1 MMTAKMDNRLINL
14 SILLND
20 YKLQVYDLVSMIS
33 CETEKNIKEKI
44 FCDVFIDVFKS
55 IRNVKEKLP
64 LHLMIYNI
72 AKNQLCKSKFT
83 KKKKEPNIKEFAP
96 LIDIGNIHPADIS
109 GINIVELIEY
119 LDPKDRLLVAMSLR
133 HSLNA
138 NELSTIYK
146 TSVGAINTRLSV
158 IKTTLIRLAI
168 KKLNNV
174 KESSKTEDPKV
185 CYPIKKSEVQYSL
198 GTITKEE
205 QSKISRHISKCTSC
219 KNFYIWNQK
228 ITELLINAQTD
239 TLSSNINNTVFKRL
253 EKKAIDDTALHHVR
267 TNWKARISISLI
279 IVVIILV
286 GYYFSFY
293 KKSQQTHVR
302 PDQNTTQTI
311 KTNDTASI
319 IINLIPDK
327 DAPEATKTEL
337 LETATMFSIRTIQD
351 PVMAENGALN
361 YEFEIPT
368 NNKDQFIE
376 KLKQIKGVSAHEN
389 TPQDQEIQTLKVEM
403 TIYPNE

>member
-1 MMTAKMDNRLINL
+1 MDNRLINL

-20 YKLQVYDLVSMIS
+20 YKLQVYDLVSIIS

-83 KKKKEPNIKEFAP
+83 KRKKEPNIKEFTQ
-96 LIDIGNIHPADIS
+96 LIDIGNIHPVDIS
-109 GINIVELIEY
+109 NVDIIELIEY
-119 LDPKDRLLVAMSLR
+119 LDPKDRLLAVMSLR
-133 HSLNA
+133 HNLNT
-138 NELSTIYK
+138 NELSTVYK

-174 KESSKTEDPKV
+174 KESSKSEDPKI

-228 ITELLINAQTD
+228 ITELLMNAQTD

-267 TNWKARISISLI
+267 TNWKTRISISLI
-279 IVVIILV
+279 LIIVILA

-293 KKSQQTHVR
+293 KKAQHTQVRQT
-302 PDQNTTQTI
+302 QNTPQAI

-319 IINLIPDK
+319 IINFIQDK
-327 DAPEATKTEL
+327 GVPETTKTEL

-361 YEFEIPT
+361 YEFEIPR

-376 KLKQIKGVSAHEN
+376 KLKQIKGVSTNEN
-389 TPQDQEIQTLKVEM
+389 IPDDQEIQTLKVEM